1 MTDGWQAI
9 NNLANMAGLAGFA
22 ISGAKSAVAGYQAYA
37 SPYTSLTESE
47 RKLERVKSR
56 LQGLSPQRREEI
68 EIATRSR
75 ASNCKGLKD
84 LEKQL
89 QECVSLIYTVSFE
102 FTFMV
107 EFIRLM
113 DMYDVLSKGYGE
125 VTFAERHL
133 PYSEFRKDVW
143 ILQSDAMILLNDTLV
158 NFLMHFFLLS
168 KSHYAHR
175 ASDNNSAIFN
185 GQGV

>member
-1 MTDGWQAI
+1 MTDSWQAI

-56 LQGLSPQRREEI
+56 LQGLSRERREEI
-68 EIATRSR
+68 EIAIRSR
-75 ASNCKGLKD
+75 ASNCKSLKD

-89 QECVSLIYTVSFE
+89 QE
-102 FTFMV
+102 
-107 EFIRLM
+107 LM

-125 VTFAERHL
+125 VTFADRHL

-143 ILQSDAMILLNDTLV
+143 ILQTDAMVLLNDTLTTTV
-158 NFLMHFFLLS
+158 PYLMDKGS
-168 KSHYAHR
+168 SPENPMERPSSPKSPGAVSTPSAPLPD
-175 ASDNNSAIFN
+175 ASSTS
-185 GQGV
+185 GSLGV